1 MARIDREEVRK
12 LQRRL
17 GVVPDGVVGSET
29 LAALAERLGCA
40 ATISSIQM
48 VLRLP
53 MDGILGPM
61 TLSAAARAVGA
72 HAADAQGRW
81 PLQSDVRSGRSV
93 FGKAGDESRLVNVV
107 PSFPVYFEGQR
118 VRSIRVHEVIADDV
132 REALEEVLAHYGLER
147 IRALKLD
154 QYGGSYNYR
163 PSRSGGA
170 LSMHAWG
177 IALDWMPAENGM
189 SVGAPKAVL
198 SGAEYRA
205 WWEIWEAHGAVS
217 LGRERNYDWMH
228 LQFARLG

>member
-1 MARIDREEVRK
+1 MARIDREEVRR

-40 ATISSIQM
+40 ATVASIQM
-48 VLRLP
+48 VLRVP
-53 MDGILGPM
+53 MDGILGSV
-61 TLSAAARAVGA
+61 TLGAAARAVGA
-72 HAADAQGRW
+72 YAVDAQMRW
-81 PLQSDVRSGRSV
+81 PLQSDVRSGGSV

-107 PSFPVYFEGQR
+107 PPFPVYFEGQR

-147 IRALKLD
+147 IRKLKLD

-163 PSRSGGA
+163 PSRGGSS

-177 IALDWMPAENGM
+177 IALDWMPAENALRM
-189 SVGAPKAVL
+189 GAPEAVL

-205 WWEIWEAHGAVS
+205 WWEIWELHGAVS